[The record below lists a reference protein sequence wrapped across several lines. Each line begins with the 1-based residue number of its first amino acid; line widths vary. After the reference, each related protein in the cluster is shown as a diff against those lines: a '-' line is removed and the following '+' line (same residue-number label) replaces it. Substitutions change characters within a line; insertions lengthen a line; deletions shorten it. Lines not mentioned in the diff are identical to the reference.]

1 MFQIQQIFKSRGMIR
16 TFCLLFL
23 STIYLTWNVPA
34 FAAERPQRVKAET
47 ASSTIPAA
55 PAILSIIPAQGEPG
69 GKVIIF
75 GSGFG
80 EKISAFL
87 GSVEIPAKVTE
98 GKQLEFT
105 IPPLEAGLYALYLK
119 RSDGA
124 LGRAYN
130 FTVLALRPT
139 LRDISPQQISSCAE
153 GRERE
158 ITALG
163 QNFSEN
169 SLLLLDGAVVRSRF
183 VSSES
188 IAFSVPQLPG
198 GLHQIMVRNG
208 PENVSVAMALTI
220 ETKPEISQVT
230 VGNEFVNYY
239 ELIIEG
245 KNFQHNSSIY
255 VDGQRVGGRGGQE
268 ATDREHLIFIDCTK
282 LIYQRFPYSPA
293 KKDFRIQ
300 VINPGGEGSQVVNVT
315 AP

>member
-1 MFQIQQIFKSRGMIR
+1 MFHIQQIFMNQGRIR
-16 TFCLLFL
+16 TSHLLFL
-23 STIYLTWNVPA
+23 AIISLILNVPA
-34 FAAERPQRVKAET
+34 FAAERPKRVKAESAT
-47 ASSTIPAA
+47 VPAPSA

-69 GKVIIF
+69 AKVTIF

-80 EKISAFL
+80 ERISAYL
-87 GSVEIPAKVTE
+87 GSVEIPARVTE

-130 FTVLALRPT
+130 FSVLPLRPI
-139 LRDISPQQISSCAE
+139 LRDITPHQISSCAE

-163 QNFSEN
+163 QNFNEG

-183 VSSES
+183 ISSEA
-188 IAFSVPQLPG
+188 IVFILPQLPG
-198 GLHQIMVRNG
+198 GLHQIMVKNA
-208 PENVSVAMALTI
+208 PENASAALALTI
-220 ETKPEISQVT
+220 ETKPEISQVS
-230 VGNEFVNYY
+230 VGSEYVNYY

-245 KNFQHNSSIY
+245 TNFQQNSSIY
-255 VDGQRVGGRGGQE
+255 VDGQRIGGRGGQE
-268 ATDREHLIFIDCTK
+268 VTERERLIFIDCTR
-282 LIYQRFPYSPA
+282 LIYQRYPYSPV